1 MPPKLHCEERASQAT
16 LSTYQKIRHVYLK
29 SLTSLASRQF
39 FDTMFQPMFT
49 GLSFFLG
56 QQNTDLHIFWWHKVA
71 SDLTGSVFNPTPR
84 IQI

>member
-1 MPPKLHCEERASQAT
+1 MPPKMHCEERASQAT

-49 GLSFFLG
+49 GLSFFG
-56 QQNTDLHIFWWHKVA
+56 
-71 SDLTGSVFNPTPR
+71 PTEHR
-84 IQI
+84 STHFLMA